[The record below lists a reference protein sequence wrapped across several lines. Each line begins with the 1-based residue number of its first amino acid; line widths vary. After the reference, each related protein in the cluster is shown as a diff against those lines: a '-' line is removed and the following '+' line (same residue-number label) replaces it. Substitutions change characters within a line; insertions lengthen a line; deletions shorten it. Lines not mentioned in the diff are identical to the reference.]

1 MNERT
6 LLEMAERN
14 GWKQWLQEPITIFYV
29 QRTGTSCLIVFLL
42 VLCSNSS
49 QYQHFLF
56 YVISCCILFQISRS
70 DPVEEL
76 TVLLA
81 CSMNYCSIWNIS
93 YKYCFY
99 SKAVAGGLNPFW
111 ILYCPADLLVFD
123 FLLKKMFL
131 SVEQSQSPV
140 LILQPH
146 LPWTQLDSG
155 SHCPAKSTAWERW
168 LWSRK
173 KIVFTFVWD
182 RDTGIT
188 CIWKPLPAKLE

>member
-1 MNERT
+1 
-6 LLEMAERN
+6 
-14 GWKQWLQEPITIFYV
+14 
-29 QRTGTSCLIVFLL
+29 
-42 VLCSNSS
+42 
-49 QYQHFLF
+49 
-56 YVISCCILFQISRS
+56 
-70 DPVEEL
+70 
-76 TVLLA
+76 
-81 CSMNYCSIWNIS
+81 MNYCSIWNIS

-99 SKAVAGGLNPFW
+99 RKAVAEGLNPFW

-188 CIWKPLPAKLE
+188 CIWKPLPAKLECRRLYWFYYHVHCMRFGSVNPDDCETNERIKCVRTSEFTGMWPRTSSWETAFCIINVMIFGKNKYQ